1 MAVGTLFWFLRQ
13 DSFEGIFSL
22 ANAAVWAWLFVDW
35 EGRSRARLGSA
46 RDVLPLALIFL
57 LPTLRMALIGQ
68 AWRSEGDNPKAAW
81 AFGTAVVFA
90 AAGGF
95 YLWIRRRLPH
105 DRRF

>member
-1 MAVGTLFWFLRQ
+1 
-13 DSFEGIFSL
+13 
-22 ANAAVWAWLFVDW
+22 
-35 EGRSRARLGSA
+35 
-46 RDVLPLALIFL
+46 
-57 LPTLRMALIGQ
+57 MALIGQ